1 MLKRATR
8 KATQIVVCS
17 AGLYREMA
25 RSALSLRP
33 FHLRG

>member
-8 KATQIVVCS
+8 QASRIAHCS

-25 RSALSLRP
+25 RSALRLVPGHR
-33 FHLRG
+33 

>member
-8 KATQIVVCS
+8 KATEIAICS

-25 RSALSLRP
+25 RSAFQLRH